1 MELKRGQKMGLKNG
15 AQMEITWRLHEDYM
29 EIIVWR
35 LDGDYKEIPR
45 DYNLITKRFLMKLE
59 P

>member
-1 MELKRGQKMGLKNG
+1 
-15 AQMEITWRLHEDYM
+15 MEIMWRLLEDYM

-35 LDGDYKEIPR
+35 LDGDYKEIPG
-45 DYNLITKRFLMKLE
+45 DYNLITTRFLMKLE